1 MLKIAIVEDEAESI
15 EQIQNYMEEY
25 RKEHWKEIQV
35 TAFVD
40 GSQIMENYK
49 ADYDIIFLD
58 IEMPVMNGMETAEK
72 IRKVDKDVVLV
83 FITNMAQYAISGY
96 SVGALDFILKP
107 INYST
112 FSVRLTR
119 AINRVKKRESG
130 VILLSLPDGVKKLKT
145 MQIYYV
151 DVQNRMLHYH
161 TDEGEYVLRGTM
173 QNAEKL
179 LAQYSFVKCNH
190 WYLVNLRYVSEI
202 RKDIAIVAGNELE
215 ISRRNKTAFLTALTD
230 YVGERV

>member
-1 MLKIAIVEDEAESI
+1 MLKIAIVEDEIESI
-15 EQIQNYMEEY
+15 EQIQCYIEEY
-25 RKEHWKEIQV
+25 CKEYSKEIQI
-35 TAFVD
+35 TAYRD
-40 GSQIMENYK
+40 GSQMIENYK
-49 ADYDIIFLD
+49 KNYDIIFLD

-83 FITNMAQYAISGY
+83 FITNMAQYAINGY

-130 VILLSLPDGVKKLKT
+130 VILLSLPDGLKKLKT
-145 MQIYYV
+145 RQIYYV

-161 TDEGEYVLRGTM
+161 TDEGEYVIRGTM
-173 QNAEKL
+173 QNTEKKL
-179 LAQYSFVKCNH
+179 ERYQFVKCNH

-215 ISRRNKTAFLTALTD
+215 ISRRNKTAFLAALTN
-230 YVGERV
+230 YVGESV